1 MYVNVCQR
9 FCIIRA
15 LFYFFFVHLQF
26 RSSDLLQKS
35 RITLDY
41 KSLFQQI
48 IALLSTPGKAWSEI
62 AERGVG
68 RSVMPAFVYPLIG
81 LCGLSE
87 FIGKF
92 IGKDF
97 SSVMFQVAL
106 TRCCAVAVALF
117 GGFFLSAYLLDKLNH
132 NWLGGKDSYDRIL
145 VFVGYSMV
153 VTFVLNIVS
162 GLFSIVV
169 LHWILQI
176 YTIVIVFEGVRRWL
190 KVEENKQTAFT
201 LVATIIILVCPAI
214 IEFIFNKLS
223 VILN

>member
-1 MYVNVCQR
+1 MQSGGRKVSNACFCLSSYWVVWFVRVYRNIYRKRFFIRYVPGSLDSLLC
-9 FCIIRA
+9 CSCS
-15 LFYFFFVHLQF
+15 FV
-26 RSSDLLQKS
+26 R
-35 RITLDY
+35 
-41 KSLFQQI
+41 
-48 IALLSTPGKAWSEI
+48 W
-62 AERGVG
+62 
-68 RSVMPAFVYPLIG
+68 
-81 LCGLSE
+81 
-87 FIGKF
+87 
-92 IGKDF
+92 
-97 SSVMFQVAL
+97 
-106 TRCCAVAVALF
+106 
-117 GGFFLSAYLLDKLNH
+117 FFLSAYLLDKLNH

-201 LVATIIILVCPAI
+201 LVATIIILVCPAV

>member
-81 LCGLSE
+81 L
-87 FIGKF
+87 
-92 IGKDF
+92 
-97 SSVMFQVAL
+97 
-106 TRCCAVAVALF
+106 
-117 GGFFLSAYLLDKLNH
+117 
-132 NWLGGKDSYDRIL
+132 
-145 VFVGYSMV
+145 
-153 VTFVLNIVS
+153 
-162 GLFSIVV
+162 
-169 LHWILQI
+169 
-176 YTIVIVFEGVRRWL
+176 
-190 KVEENKQTAFT
+190 
-201 LVATIIILVCPAI
+201 
-214 IEFIFNKLS
+214 
-223 VILN
+223 

>member
-1 MYVNVCQR
+1 M
-9 FCIIRA
+9 
-15 LFYFFFVHLQF
+15 
-26 RSSDLLQKS
+26 
-35 RITLDY
+35 
-41 KSLFQQI
+41 
-48 IALLSTPGKAWSEI
+48 
-62 AERGVG
+62 
-68 RSVMPAFVYPLIG
+68 
-81 LCGLSE
+81 
-87 FIGKF
+87 
-92 IGKDF
+92 
-97 SSVMFQVAL
+97 